1 MDEVYLDNSAT
12 TMPCHAA
19 VEKMLEILTKK
30 YGNPSSLHE
39 KGLEAEREVELA
51 RDIIAKAVGAECR
64 EIFFT
69 SGGTEANNLAL
80 FGSVEANKRR
90 GNKIVTTAIEHSS
103 VFNSAKELEKS
114 GLNVVYL
121 TPDKSGQITASQ
133 LEDAIDEKT
142 ALVSVMYVNNELGAV
157 LPVETL
163 KRAIKTKNSPALL
176 HIDAVQAFGKIPV
189 NVEKLGADLL
199 SVSAHKVHGPKG
211 VGALFVRRG
220 VKIAPRMFGGEQQ
233 QKLRPGTEAVP
244 LIAGFGAAVKQLRL
258 SEQYESIRSL
268 NELCRRELQKIS
280 EIDINSPNTAI
291 PHILNVSTN
300 AIKSET
306 MLHFLSSEGIFVSS
320 GSACAKGKKSRVL
333 TEVGFSQRRI
343 DTALRVSFSRYNTK
357 SDVEEFVRRVRAG
370 METLARI

>member
-19 VEKMLEILTKK
+19 LEKMLEILTKK

-39 KGLEAEREVELA
+39 KGLEAECEVELA

-163 KRAIKTKNSPALL
+163 KRAIKTKKSPALL

-258 SEQYESIRSL
+258 SEQYEAIRSL

-280 EIDINSPNTAI
+280 KIDINSPNTAI
-291 PHILNVSTN
+291 PHILNISTN

-333 TEVGFSQRRI
+333 TEMGFSQRRI